1 MRHLSFKVMSYDGP
15 ERRRGSTQPEEQF
28 QQDVEGL
35 TRRVLLEKVSLHE
48 IRAVGES
55 AEGEKLIHAV
65 QQRIIQLFIK
75 IKHSQR
81 ALGDT
86 SLVPAIRKRIMRLY
100 NLQDAQLGTP
110 GEMVAVVPPKNGV
123 SADASPAGQRI
134 SQQYLE
140 RELFFFGKLYLA
152 LSGPDLFEAAKQAI
166 LNKFIMQCEDGQQ
179 QERIVKIIENLNKA
193 DLTYLGTCKGFS
205 VIQIDSEILDQLNI
219 ASLLTEDDLYIAKEH
234 PNIL

>member
-110 GEMVAVVPPKNGV
+110 GEMVAVVPPANGASMDAF
-123 SADASPAGQRI
+123 SANGRTP
-134 SQQYLE
+134 QQHLE

-152 LSGPDLFEAAKQAI
+152 SSGPDFFDMAKEAI
-166 LNKFIMQCEDGQQ
+166 LNKFIMQCHDGHQQ
-179 QERIVKIIENLNKA
+179 DRIVRIVENISKA

-219 ASLLTEDDLYIAKEH
+219 ASLLTEEDLHIAKEH